1 MAIMLNENYRIVK
14 IDKRNY
20 TFERLQDVKKKN
32 DDVKKEWVQVGG
44 YYDDLARTCKALK
57 DYIVQDNVDETTDVY
72 GLIKLLTD
80 IQAHYQAITFKVV
93 ERE

>member
-1 MAIMLNENYRIVK
+1 MLNENYRIVK

-44 YYDDLARTCKALK
+44 YYDDLA
-57 DYIVQDNVDETTDVY
+57 
-72 GLIKLLTD
+72 
-80 IQAHYQAITFKVV
+80 
-93 ERE
+93 